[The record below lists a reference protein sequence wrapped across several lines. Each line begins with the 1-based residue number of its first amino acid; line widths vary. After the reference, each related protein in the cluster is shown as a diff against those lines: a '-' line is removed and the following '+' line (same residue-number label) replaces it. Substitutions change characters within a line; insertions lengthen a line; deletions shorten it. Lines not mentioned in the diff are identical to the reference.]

1 MPFGGPTTMRRV
13 LAVKHQV
20 VGSQRRVVLIA
31 AIVGLLGTF
40 AVMMLTDTATEIG
53 AIGLA
58 PWIGLIGY
66 EVGTAG
72 GVAAAAAALGL
83 WIVAV
88 DTQGGSLSAL
98 ALGIRIAAFLLFA
111 VGSSIV
117 GRRMR
122 ESERAHRTQAA
133 LQSALIDSTLDGIC
147 LTDADG
153 NILISNAPLRRLS
166 VELGLPAEGTV
177 PDRLLAVAG
186 RTTEPD
192 RYRTRMTE
200 IAAKP
205 MESSTDEFELMG
217 SGRVFRGY
225 TAPITDADGRFN
237 GRIWTLREVTA
248 DRELD
253 RLRDAFVAAVSHEL
267 RTPLTS
273 ISGFLEM
280 LRDEEQSLGDAG
292 RMYLDVIRRSTDRL
306 QRLVEDLLL
315 VAQIE
320 AHRLEL
326 VLGTVDLD
334 HIAAAAVEAARPSA
348 AEREVDLLLE
358 LDGAPVVRADAGRL
372 AQVVDNLIS
381 NAVKFTEA
389 GGSVTVSV
397 VGKGPFARLAVT
409 DTGVGI
415 PIDEQGQLFSS
426 FFRASTATRQAIP
439 GTGLGLVIVRAIVEQ
454 HGGTI
459 DLESREG
466 KGTKVIVTLPADE
479 EPTA

>member
-1 MPFGGPTTMRRV
+1 MPFDGATTIRAV
-13 LAVKHQV
+13 LAVKHLL
-20 VGSQRRVVLIA
+20 SRRPRSLVPIVAL
-31 AIVGLLGTF
+31 VGLFGTF
-40 AVMMLTDTATEIG
+40 AVMMLTDSANEIG
-53 AIGLA
+53 AIGLV
-58 PWIGLIGY
+58 PWVGLFAY
-66 EVGTAG
+66 DVGLLGGLAVAG
-72 GVAAAAAALGL
+72 VGLVLWFVAA
-83 WIVAV
+83 
-88 DTQGGSLSAL
+88 DTQSLSLSAL
-98 ALGIRIAAFLLFA
+98 TIGVRVTAFLVFA

-122 ESERAHRTQAA
+122 ESDKAHRTQMS

-147 LTDADG
+147 LTDVRG
-153 NILISNAPLRRLS
+153 NVLISNVPLRRLS
-166 VELGLPAEGTV
+166 VELGLPPTGTV
-177 PDRLLAVAG
+177 PDRLIAVAG

-192 RYRTRMTE
+192 RYRKRMRE
-200 IAAKP
+200 IAEQP
-205 MESSTDEFELMG
+205 MLSSEDEFELRG

-225 TAPITDADGRFN
+225 TSPTTDADGRFT

-280 LRDEEQSLGDAG
+280 LREEEAGLGESG
-292 RMYLDVIRRSTDRL
+292 RMYLDVIRRSTERL

-326 VLGTVDLD
+326 VLATVDLD
-334 HIAAAAVEAARPSA
+334 GIAAAAVEAARPTA
-348 AEREVDLLLE
+348 VEKEVDLRLQV
-358 LDGAPVVRADAGRL
+358 DGAPPVRADAHRL
-372 AQVVDNLIS
+372 AQVLDNLIS
-381 NAVKFTEA
+381 NALKFTDA
-389 GGSVTVSV
+389 GGEVIVSV
-397 VGKGPFARLAVT
+397 ERRGSFAQLAVT
-409 DTGVGI
+409 DNGIGI

-454 HGGTI
+454 HGGSI

-466 KGTKVIVTLPADE
+466 KGTTVTVTLPAAAE
-479 EPTA
+479 APA

>member
-1 MPFGGPTTMRRV
+1 MRAVSAVMHRLLHRPRSWV
-13 LAVKHQV
+13 PIVALA
-20 VGSQRRVVLIA
+20 
-31 AIVGLLGTF
+31 GLFGTF
-40 AVMMLTDTATEIG
+40 AVMMLTSTATEIG

-58 PWIGLIGY
+58 PWVGLFAY
-66 EVGTAG
+66 DVGMTGGIAVAG
-72 GVAAAAAALGL
+72 VGLAL
-83 WIVAV
+83 WVIAT
-88 DTQGGSLSAL
+88 DEQGGSLSAL
-98 ALGIRIAAFLLFA
+98 TIGIRVAAFLIFA
-111 VGSSIV
+111 IGSSIV

-122 ESERAHRTQAA
+122 ESERAHRTQMA

-147 LTDADG
+147 LTDVRG
-153 NILISNAPLRRLS
+153 NVLISNVPLRRIS
-166 VELGLPAEGTV
+166 VEVGLPPTGTV
-177 PDRLLAVAG
+177 PDRLIAIAG

-192 RYRTRMTE
+192 RYRKRMRE
-200 IAAKP
+200 IADQP
-205 MESSTDEFELMG
+205 MLSSEDEFELQG
-217 SGRVFRGY
+217 SGRVFRGF
-225 TAPITDADGRFN
+225 TSPLTDADGRFN

-280 LRDEEQSLGDAG
+280 LREEEQSLGEAG
-292 RMYLDVIRRSTDRL
+292 LMYLDVIRRSTERL

-326 VLGTVDLD
+326 VLATVHLD
-334 HIAAAAVEAARPSA
+334 EVAAAAVEAARPTAS
-348 AEREVDLLLE
+348 EKEVDLRLE
-358 LDGAPVVRADAGRL
+358 LDGAPPVRADADRM
-372 AQVVDNLIS
+372 AQVLDNLIS
-381 NAVKFTEA
+381 NALKFTDA
-389 GGSVTVSV
+389 GGEVTVSV
-397 VGKGPFARLAVT
+397 VRNGAFAQVAIT

-415 PIDEQGQLFSS
+415 PLDEQGQLFSS
-426 FFRASTATRQAIP
+426 FFRASTAMRRAIP

-466 KGTKVIVTLPADE
+466 RGTTVTVTLPAAEDD
-479 EPTA
+479 AA

>member
-1 MPFGGPTTMRRV
+1 VPFGGLTTMRRV
-13 LAVKHQV
+13 LAVKHHLAP
-20 VGSQRRVVLIA
+20 SQRRLVLIA
-31 AIVGLLGTF
+31 AIVGLLVTF

-66 EVGTAG
+66 EVGTVG
-72 GVAAAAAALGL
+72 GIAAATAALGL

-88 DTQGGSLSAL
+88 DAQGGSLSVLTIA
-98 ALGIRIAAFLLFA
+98 IRVVAFLLFA
-111 VGSSIV
+111 VGSSVV

-133 LQSALIDSTLDGIC
+133 LQSELIDSTLDGIC

-153 NILISNAPLRRLS
+153 NVLISNAPLRRLS
-166 VELGLPAEGTV
+166 IELGLPVEGTV

-192 RYRTRMTE
+192 RYRTRMKE
-200 IAAKP
+200 IAADP
-205 MESSTDEFELMG
+205 MQSSVDEFELVG

-334 HIAAAAVEAARPSA
+334 QIAAAAVEAARPTA
-348 AEREVDLLLE
+348 TEKEVDLRLE
-358 LDGAPVVRADAGRL
+358 LDGAPAVRADAGRL

-389 GGSVTVSV
+389 GGTVTVSV
-397 VGKGPFARLAVT
+397 VGNGPFARLAVT

-466 KGTKVIVTLPADE
+466 KGTKVIVTLPAEE
-479 EPTA
+479 EPVA

>member
-1 MPFGGPTTMRRV
+1 MPFGSPTSMRAV
-13 LAVKHQV
+13 LAVKPHLARTP
-20 VGSQRRVVLIA
+20 RRLVSIA
-31 AIVGLLGTF
+31 AVVGLLATF

-58 PWIGLIGY
+58 PWVGLIGY
-66 EVGTAG
+66 ETGLAG
-72 GVAAAAAALGL
+72 GVAAAAAGLGL
-83 WIVAV
+83 WIVAT
-88 DTQGGSLSAL
+88 DAQGGSLSIL
-98 ALGIRIAAFLLFA
+98 TISIRVAAFLLFA
-111 VGSSIV
+111 VGSSVV

-122 ESERAHRTQAA
+122 ESDRAHQTQAA

-147 LTDADG
+147 LTDVKG

-166 VELGLPAEGTV
+166 IELGMPAEGTV
-177 PDRLLAVAG
+177 PDRLLAIAP

-192 RYRTRMTE
+192 RYRRRMRE
-200 IAAKP
+200 IAEGP
-205 MESSTDEFELMG
+205 MQSSADEFELGG

-225 TAPITDADGRFN
+225 TAPISDADGRFN

-280 LRDEEQSLGDAG
+280 LRDEEASLGEAG
-292 RMYLDVIRRSTDRL
+292 QMYLDVIRRSTERL

-326 VLGTVDLD
+326 VLGTVDL
-334 HIAAAAVEAARPSA
+334 HELARAAVEAARPTA
-348 AEREVDLLLE
+348 TEKEIDLRLE
-358 LDGAPVVRADAGRL
+358 LDGAPPVRADAGRL
-372 AQVVDNLIS
+372 AQVLDNLIS
-381 NAVKFTEA
+381 NAVKFTDA
-389 GGSVTVSV
+389 GGAVTVSV
-397 VGKGPFARLAVT
+397 VHNGPFARVEVA

-454 HGGTI
+454 HGGTV

-466 KGTKVIVTLPADE
+466 KGTTVTVTLPVEQA
-479 EPTA
+479 PAP